1 MIPAIPKFSTKTF
14 ATFGDK
20 NPGRVGPTWIF
31 LTPKYN
37 RASKTITAF
46 CSYQAMLNTNGNS
59 LISFNPNTS
68 FNLRATTAQD

>member
-20 NPGRVGPTWIF
+20 KPGNVGPTWIF

-37 RASKTITAF
+37 NASKTITAF
-46 CSYQAMLNTNGNS
+46 CSYQAILNTNGNS
-59 LISFNPNTS
+59 FISFKPNTS
-68 FNLRATTAQD
+68 FNLSATTAQE